1 MKKPS
6 KIELFHAIPLI
17 IILLLT
23 IIIPDYIPVKLYYFV
38 CIVFISR
45 FFLPVAFIFPT
56 FYYVDFSKI
65 LNVIIWAFILG
76 LIYYIDKISKIIV
89 FEEQKTI
96 LAFIIIFCFFQI
108 MRGIHFYFNKEE
120 PILKNYHDK
129 IGDFIKSRDRKIT
142 KADSEFTTIYII
154 LFMIV
159 MVIIVNL

>member
-1 MKKPS
+1 MKKPT

-38 CIVFISR
+38 CIVFIAR
-45 FFLPVAFIFPT
+45 FSLTFVFIYPK
-56 FYYVDFSKI
+56 FYYIDFSKI
-65 LNVIIWAFILG
+65 LNVLIWSFILG

-89 FEEQKTI
+89 FEEQETT